1 MKITWYGHSCFK
13 VETDQGSVIFD
24 PYQDGRVPG
33 YAPLPQNLSADAV
46 LCSHQHGDHNA
57 VELVKLSGAVPKFVA
72 NELQTYHDEVKGEKR
87 GANTIRIVSA
97 EGMRLA
103 HMGDIGCELTA
114 EQLSVLSGTDVLLIP
129 VGGFYTIDAAQAK
142 EIADAI
148 SARVVI
154 PMHYRNGSLGYDVIA
169 TLDDFVALCNDAV
182 IYRTNS
188 IEVLA
193 DTPKQTAV
201 LTYLAE

>member
-13 VETDQGSVIFD
+13 VETGQGSVIFD

-33 YAPLPQNLSADAV
+33 YAPLPRNLSADAV

-57 VELVKLSGAVPKFVA
+57 VELVKLSGAVPQFAV
-72 NELQTYHDEVKGEKR
+72 NELQTYHDDAKGEKR
-87 GANTIRIVSA
+87 GETTIRIISA
-97 EGMRLA
+97 KGMRLA

-114 EQLSVLSGTDVLLIP
+114 EQLSALSGVDVLLIP
-129 VGGFYTIDAAQAK
+129 IGGFYTIDAAQAK
-142 EIADAI
+142 EIVDTI
-148 SARVVI
+148 GARVVI

-169 TLDDFVALCNDAV
+169 TLDDFVALCNDVV
-182 IYRTNS
+182 IYKTNS

-201 LTYLAE
+201 LTYLPE

>member
-13 VETDQGSVIFD
+13 AETDQGSVVFD

-33 YAPLPQNLSADAV
+33 YAPLPRNLSADAV

-57 VELVKLSGAVPKFVA
+57 AELVTLSGKTPSFTVQ
-72 NELQTYHDEVKGEKR
+72 ELHTFHDEVKGEKR
-87 GANTIRIVSA
+87 GEDIIRIISA

-103 HMGDIGCELTA
+103 HMGDIGCELTE
-114 EQLSVLSGTDVLLIP
+114 EQLKALYGVDVLLIP

-142 EIADAI
+142 EMANAI
-148 SARVVI
+148 NARVVV
-154 PMHYRNGSLGYDVIA
+154 PMHYRSGQLGYEVIA
-169 TLDDFVALCNDAV
+169 TLDDFTARCNDVVTYDA
-182 IYRTNS
+182 NS
-188 IEVLA
+188 VEVTP